1 MSIIN
6 PTSSVRQAAAATY
19 AKQKQLFEQARAGN
33 VTKLSEGVQDRVTFS
48 DFFNQALGSN
58 GVLPSKLRSAEQA
71 ASQSV
76 FKQLDPVSITTRLD
90 KAMMT
95 LDLIKEIR
103 NRMVDAV
110 KKIYES
116 PI

>member
-1 MSIIN
+1 MSVIN
-6 PTSSVRQAAAATY
+6 PTNSIRQAAVATY
-19 AKQKQLFEQARAGN
+19 AKQKQLFEQAREGN
-33 VTKLSEGVQDRVTFS
+33 ISKLSEGVKDRVTFS

-58 GVLPSKLRSAEQA
+58 GVLPNKLRGAEQA
-71 ASQSV
+71 ASQAV
-76 FKQLDPVSITTRLD
+76 FKQADPISITTRLD
-90 KAMMT
+90 KAMVT

-110 KKIYES
+110 KKIYDS